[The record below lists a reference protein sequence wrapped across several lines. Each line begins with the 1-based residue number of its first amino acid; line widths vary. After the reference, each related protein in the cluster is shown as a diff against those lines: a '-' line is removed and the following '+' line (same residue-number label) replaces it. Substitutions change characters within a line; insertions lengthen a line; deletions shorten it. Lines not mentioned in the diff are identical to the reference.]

1 VKRRLVIAA
10 AVGVPLFLLAAAWQG
25 GRFAALAA
33 EARKIEAAQREWLEE
48 NRKLDASI
56 RVLSSREKA
65 EERAERLGLEKAK
78 PEERLIVEA
87 PKEAKP

>member
-1 VKRRLVIAA
+1 MKRRLVVAA
-10 AVGVPLFLLAAAWQG
+10 AIGVPLCLLAAAWQG

-33 EARKIEAAQREWLEE
+33 EARKIEAAEEEWLEE

-56 RVLSSREKA
+56 RVLSSRERA
-65 EERAERLGLEKAK
+65 EERAEKLGLEKAK
-78 PEERLIVEA
+78 PDQRLIIEA